1 MKRLLVLLVFSFY
14 FSVSVAHAQTRAANL
29 GTFDNYRFHYG
40 IQEGYTQSKFDLM
53 YSEDEALRQD
63 IQGTTSYYSPAF
75 HINVIGDARLGDY
88 LNFRLLPGVTLIS
101 RDLAY
106 AWSASYRQ
114 EHWKYDEQRT
124 VESVY
129 GEIPAEFKF
138 RSVRYANF
146 RPYLTAGGSFGFD
159 FASLRKNKNNNDESI
174 VRLNP
179 VDLRYTMGVGIDF
192 FLRYVKFAI
201 EMKMSFGIPDLRV
214 ADDDLYTQ
222 SVTYLRS
229 RTVML
234 SFTFEGTPF

>member
-1 MKRLLVLLVFSFY
+1 MKRPLVLLVFSFY
-14 FSVSVAHAQTRAANL
+14 LLVSAAHAQTRAANL
-29 GTFDNYRFHYG
+29 GTFDNYRYHFG
-40 IQEGYTQSKFDLM
+40 IQVGYTQSKFDLM

-63 IQGTTSYYSPAF
+63 IQGTTSYYSPGF

-106 AWSASYRQ
+106 VWSAAYR
-114 EHWKYDEQRT
+114 ETHWKYDRQRT

-129 GEIPAEFKF
+129 GELPAEFKF

-159 FASLRKNKNNNDESI
+159 FASLRKNKNNNNESI

-179 VDLRYTMGVGIDF
+179 VDLRYTMGVGVDF

-201 EMKMSFGIPDLRV
+201 EMKMSFGIPDLSV
-214 ADDDLYTQ
+214 PDDDLYTQ

>member
-1 MKRLLVLLVFSFY
+1 MKRSLALLVFSFY
-14 FSVSVAHAQTRAANL
+14 LLVSVAHAQTRAANL
-29 GTFDNYRFHYG
+29 GTFDHRRFHYG
-40 IQEGYTQSKFDLM
+40 IQVGYTHSKFDLI
-53 YSEDEALRQD
+53 YSEDEALRQN
-63 IQGTTSYYSPAF
+63 IQGTTSYYSPGF

-106 AWSASYRQ
+106 AWSADYRAT
-114 EHWKYDEQRT
+114 HWKYDEMRT

-129 GEIPAEFKF
+129 GELPAEFKF
-138 RSVRYANF
+138 RSVRYTNF
-146 RPYLTAGGSFGFD
+146 RPYLTAGGGFGFD
-159 FASLRKNKNNNDESI
+159 FASLRKNKNNNNESI

-179 VDLRYTMGVGIDF
+179 VDLRYTMGVGVDF

-214 ADDDLYTQ
+214 EDDDLYTQ
-222 SVTYLRS
+222 SVTSLHS

-234 SFTFEGTPF
+234 SFTFEG